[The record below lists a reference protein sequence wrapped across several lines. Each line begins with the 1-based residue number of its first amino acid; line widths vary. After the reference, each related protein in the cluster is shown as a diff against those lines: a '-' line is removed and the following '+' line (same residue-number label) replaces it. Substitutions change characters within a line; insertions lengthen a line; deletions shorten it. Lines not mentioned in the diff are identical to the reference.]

1 MENKYK
7 ENYKHTNTHTHT
19 HARASHQVGK
29 IKVSTG
35 GDRNHG
41 GPEQDPEG

>member
-1 MENKYK
+1 MENKYF
-7 ENYKHTNTHTHT
+7 
-19 HARASHQVGK
+19 SHQVGK

-41 GPEQDPEG
+41 GPEQDPEGRTR